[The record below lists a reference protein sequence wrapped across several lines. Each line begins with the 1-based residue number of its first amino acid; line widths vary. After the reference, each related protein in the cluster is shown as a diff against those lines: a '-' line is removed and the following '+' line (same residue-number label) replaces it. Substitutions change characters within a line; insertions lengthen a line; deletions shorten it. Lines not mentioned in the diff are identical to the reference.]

1 MTESGR
7 GDPVVALT
15 IAGSDSAAG
24 AGIQVDLKTFSALG
38 VFGTTAITA
47 VTAQNTVG
55 VQAVHPLPGELVGAQ
70 ISSVLED
77 LPVAAVKT
85 GMLATAENVLVVA
98 DRARR
103 GELPN
108 LVVDPV
114 MVSSW
119 GRRLLAAEAE
129 SAYREALIPLARVV
143 TPNLREAGSLVGGE
157 LASVEE
163 MVSAARE
170 LHRWGAGTVVVKGG
184 HLAGDP
190 VDVVYDGT
198 EVRLLSTE
206 RVVTRNVHGTGCT
219 LAAAIAAGLAS
230 GRSVGEAVEQAKDYV
245 TAALRGAAGWSLGR
259 GSGPLD
265 HFGWADRPGALRR
278 R

>member
-1 MTESGR
+1 LTESGR

-38 VFGTTAITA
+38 VFGATAITA

-114 MVSSW
+114 MVSSS
-119 GRRLLAAEAE
+119 GRPLLAAEAE
-129 SAYREALIPLARVV
+129 SAYREALIPCARVV
-143 TPNLREAGSLVGGE
+143 TPNLREAGSLVGCE

-170 LHRWGAGTVVVKGG
+170 LHRWGASTVVVKGG

-198 EVRLLSTE
+198 EVRLLGTE

-219 LAAAIAAGLAS
+219 LSAAIAAGLAS
-230 GRSVGEAVEQAKDYV
+230 GRSVGEAIEQAKDYV
-245 TAALRGAAGWSLGR
+245 AAALRGAAGWSLGR
-259 GSGPLD
+259 GQGPLD
-265 HFGWADRPGALRR
+265 HFGWAGRPGALRR
-278 R
+278 